1 MSEPPAA
8 GEHPVSFA
16 FEDLELGMRA
26 RFAKLVTDA
35 DVANFAALSGDNNPI
50 HVDPAYAADT
60 PFKACIAHGFLTGSL
75 ISTVF
80 GTRLPGAGAI
90 YISQTMNFRAPVY
103 LGDTITAEVEI
114 AELWPAKNRVK
125 FDCAC
130 LNQDGKPVLVGEA
143 ILMVPRR
150 TAT

>member
-1 MSEPPAA
+1 MSEMS
-8 GEHPVSFA
+8 HPVSFA
-16 FEDLELGMRA
+16 FEDLDLGMKA
-26 RFAKLVTDA
+26 RFSKRVSEQ
-35 DVANFAALSGDNNPI
+35 DVAGFADLSGDHNPI
-50 HVDPAYAADT
+50 HVNPAYAAKT

-90 YISQTMNFRAPVY
+90 YISQTMNFRAPVF

-114 AELWPAKNRVK
+114 AELWSAKSRVK
-125 FDCAC
+125 FDCSC
-130 LNQDGKPVLVGEA
+130 VNQDGKTVLIGEA

-150 TAT
+150 EATSGA